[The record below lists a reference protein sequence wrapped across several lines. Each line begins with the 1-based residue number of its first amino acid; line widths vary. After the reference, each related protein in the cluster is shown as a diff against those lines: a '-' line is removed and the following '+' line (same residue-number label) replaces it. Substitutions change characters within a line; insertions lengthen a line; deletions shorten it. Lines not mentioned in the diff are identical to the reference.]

1 MDKVASKI
9 NTKIKL
15 GELTNVQMNLTR
27 RDMDNVK
34 VLQSSFHS
42 TLPVDAVCF
51 SMEIVR
57 KLLESQEGGKTL
69 LIKDSKGNTQKIDIK
84 LN

>member
-9 NTKIKL
+9 NDKIKL
-15 GELTNVQMNLTR
+15 GELTSVQMNLTR
-27 RDMDNVK
+27 RDMENVK

-42 TLPVDAVCF
+42 NLPVDAVCF
-51 SMEIVR
+51 AMEIVR
-57 KLLESQEGGKTL
+57 ELLKSQESGKTL
-69 LIKDSKGNTQKIDIK
+69 LIKDQEGNTQRVDLK